1 MPFFGLYRYKICTYL
16 YTDILAMM
24 IINLKTFLKRSWLR
38 EMQVVCINK

>member
-24 IINLKTFLKRSWLR
+24 IINKLKNIFKKKLAERNASSLY
-38 EMQVVCINK
+38 